1 MESIDNKEDLERLAE
16 NLKDKIKTCA
26 LCYYDYYSNGNPD
39 SYHGYKEIYSS
50 LNEEEKGKVNFLIN
64 DLLSKKCDNPND
76 SYRSVKRH

>member
-1 MESIDNKEDLERLAE
+1 MESIDNKEDLERLGE

-26 LCYYDYYSNGNPD
+26 LCYYDYYSNGNID

-64 DLLSKKCDNPND
+64 NLLSKKCDNPND